1 MNGTHEWKLV
11 APWYRWQRQFDA
23 DGSKP
28 WQTRPVF
35 QKFDQ
40 NDYVKVFTA
49 DPQRSLK
56 FLPIDDTVFK
66 TSLKDVAP
74 LAGVFPPPDRFTKLY
89 APKNADGSPPKA
101 REARMVPTGIRKLYL
116 PTHKRFYLVVCEL
129 HCYVAGFPMVTRDQ
143 VCQSGFVVRRRV
155 MSIPAANQKKALKD
169 LDKIQGH
176 LNNINADIA
185 YWMETAP
192 ATGRKAKQR
201 AADVKKAKAN
211 GTFAGKLKDLEFQ
224 REFEETKLAGWKK
237 QYGVVTKLE
246 GWIPTFFDQPGAAE
260 KQPLENVGSWQ
271 TVEETAQPLK
281 GEAFP
286 KDEAYFPL
294 FALFPDPNIPKHS
307 GKGRNIYFGPV
318 PASSFDTDQSGK
330 ARFDSDVTYEIRC
343 FVRRHKAG
351 CPRLD
356 KTPDCHGPIIWSEP
370 TEVYKLAPATDLLGT
385 SNRPITIKMPDF
397 TELAAQ
403 VAALPANKL
412 APVRVEKPQSMNF
425 QIDDGKAGGG
435 GIGGFQI
442 CFFSIPLITIIA
454 MFVLQLFLPIV
465 VFLFGLFFLLA
476 LKFCIPPS
484 LSASAGL
491 TAKLDVLMPK
501 LELDASIDVDVEFDA
516 ALELDLGFNIDDL
529 NEDFLSGIPLEHG
542 ITDTD
547 GQLKQFSNEALLP
560 IGKNIYEAKS
570 MVGEDGKPKAEA
582 GVDITA
588 SVDYEPRVEV
598 NGK

>member
-1 MNGTHEWKLV
+1 MNGNHEWKLV

-56 FLPIDDTVFK
+56 FLALDDTVFN

-89 APKNADGSPPKA
+89 APKKADGSAPEPK
-101 REARMVPTGIRKLYL
+101 EARMAPTGIRKLYL

-129 HCYVAGFPMVTRDQ
+129 HCYVAGFPTVTRDQ

-155 MSIPAANQKKALKD
+155 MSIPPANQKKALKD
-169 LDKIQGH
+169 LGKIQGH
-176 LNNINADIA
+176 LNNVNADIA

-224 REFEETKLAGWKK
+224 REFEEGKLADWKK

-246 GWIPTFFDQPGAAE
+246 GWIPTFFEQKGAAE

-271 TVEETAQPLK
+271 PVEEAPQQLK

-294 FALFPDPNIPKHS
+294 FALFPDPKIPKHS
-307 GKGRNIYFGPV
+307 GKGKNIYFGPV
-318 PASSFDTDQSGK
+318 PTSSFDTDQSGK
-330 ARFDSDVTYEIRC
+330 TRFDSEVTYEIRC

-356 KTPDCHGPIIWSEP
+356 KTPDCHGTIVWSEP

-385 SNRPITIKMPDF
+385 ANRPITIRMPDLS
-397 TELAAQ
+397 ELAAQ

-425 QIDDGKAGGG
+425 QIEDGEASGG

-442 CFFSIPLITIIA
+442 CFFSIPLITIVA
-454 MFVLQLFLPIV
+454 MFLLQLFLPIV

-516 ALELDLGFNIDDL
+516 ALNLGFTIEDL
-529 NEDFLSGIPLEHG
+529 NNDFLSGIPQEHG

-547 GQLKQFSNEALLP
+547 DQLKQFSNAALLP
-560 IGKNIYEAKS
+560 IGENIHEAKS
-570 MVGEDGKPKAEA
+570 MVGDDGKPKPEA